1 MVAVPLPFLV
11 EGRQKKLAT
20 LNRIQ
25 HAAAVID
32 PGYGS
37 TEQHRELLE
46 NGSSQHELNQDGRKT
61 VEHFIEVRANRV
73 RRPRQPGGKMAEL
86 FRRLGECRGNDA
98 QNSRPSL
105 ALGMDRPHIGGVHS
119 ANALLLEKF
128 TGLFQIEAQ

>member
-37 TEQHRELLE
+37 TEQNREPLE
-46 NGSSQHELNQDGRKT
+46 NGGSQHELNQVGRK
-61 VEHFIEVRANRV
+61 EGRKVRQIAFMV
-73 RRPRQPGGKMAEL
+73 
-86 FRRLGECRGNDA
+86 
-98 QNSRPSL
+98 
-105 ALGMDRPHIGGVHS
+105 
-119 ANALLLEKF
+119 
-128 TGLFQIEAQ
+128 TGLYTGLHGDYTDHRSEGADR